1 MARTTK
7 VSKSTAAKPAEK
19 PASKPVKKS
28 AAKSAS
34 KPAAKAV
41 SKPATKPAVRKAP
54 ARKPPAK
61 KPVNKP
67 APTAAAKAATD
78 SKAAA
83 RSTKA
88 KAKPPAKK
96 PAAQKPAKVEATA
109 AVVKET
115 TAKPVAETPKKP
127 AKSDAPTPDKPKA
140 KPDTAKPTSGDEPA
154 RAALVPLPTNPDPAP
169 AKSSVMPMVL
179 GGAAAAAIGFGAA
192 MFIPPKLA
200 NNTAAFEQRLSQQD
214 ATLKALKDDVAGLS
228 NPDQNGLAAT
238 TAQNTAAITDI
249 AGRLEA
255 IDNQIGALGARLTE
269 LENRLAPA
277 PAQTPDA
284 ATNADIT
291 ALRAALAE
299 QKTQL
304 EAMASRTA
312 EQDKIANAGARA
324 TLRRAALTRMQTALD
339 SGAGF
344 APALADLEE
353 TGVTIPAALKAV
365 AAGGVVSLAQ
375 LQESFPDAARAALSA
390 ARKAQPETGTG
401 GFTAFLRDQLGARS
415 LEPQAGNDPDAILS
429 RIEAATRENRL
440 ADALA
445 EMETLPEVARVELS
459 DWAGDVARRL
469 EALAAAEQ
477 LGGN

>member
-7 VSKSTAAKPAEK
+7 VSKSTAVKPAKK

-67 APTAAAKAATD
+67 APTAAVKAATD
-78 SKAAA
+78 AKAVVS
-83 RSTKA
+83 STKP

-96 PAAQKPAKVEATA
+96 PTTQKPAKAAATA

-115 TAKPVAETPKKP
+115 TAKPVAEAPKKP
-127 AKSDAPTPDKPKA
+127 AKSDAPAPDKPKA
-140 KPDTAKPTSGDEPA
+140 KPDTAPASGDDAA
-154 RAALVPLPTNPDPAP
+154 RAALVPLPTSPDPAP

-192 MFIPPKLA
+192 IFIQPKST
-200 NNTAAFEQRLSQQD
+200 NNTAAIEQRLSQQD
-214 ATLKALKDDVAGLS
+214 VTLEALKGDVAGLS

-269 LENRLAPA
+269 LENRPAPA

>member
-1 MARTTK
+1 MKA
-7 VSKSTAAKPAEK
+7 
-19 PASKPVKKS
+19 
-28 AAKSAS
+28 AS
-34 KPAAKAV
+34 KPAAKTV
-41 SKPATKPAVRKAP
+41 SKPATKPAARKAP

-83 RSTKA
+83 SSTKA

-96 PAAQKPAKVEATA
+96 SATQKPAKAEATA

-115 TAKPVAETPKKP
+115 TAKPVAEAPKKP

-214 ATLKALKDDVAGLS
+214 ATLKALKSDVAGLS
-228 NPDQNGLAAT
+228 NPDQNGLEAA
-238 TAQNTAAITDI
+238 TAQNTAAITDV
-249 AGRLEA
+249 ASRLEA
-255 IDNQIGALGARLTE
+255 IANQIGALGARLTA
-269 LENRLAPA
+269 LENRPV

-284 ATNADIT
+284 ATNADIA
-291 ALRAALAE
+291 ALRAALAD
-299 QKTQL
+299 QKSQL
-304 EAMASRTA
+304 DAMASRVA

-324 TLRRAALTRMQTALD
+324 TLRRAALTRVQTALD

-353 TGVTIPAALKAV
+353 TGVDIPAGLKAV
-365 AAGGVVSLAQ
+365 ASTGVASLAQ
-375 LQESFPDAARAALSA
+375 LQESFPEAARAALSA

-415 LEPQAGNDPDAILS
+415 LEPKAGNDPDAILS

-445 EMETLPEVARVELS
+445 ELESLPEVARVELS

-469 EALAAAEQ
+469 DALAAAEQ